1 MKVEVEYV
9 PEKPDIEDDLLEDF
23 RYIFEKFKFTDA
35 AAGTEVQVKSYLVQI
50 FFSSECCASV
60 N

>member
-23 RYIFEKFKFTDA
+23 RSIFEKFKFMDA
-35 AAGTEVQVKSYLVQI
+35 AAGIEV
-50 FFSSECCASV
+50 
-60 N
+60 